1 MKTTQTLP
9 GHIYKSF
16 SPKIGRNGQETGLKV
31 ELNNG
36 HAFISDKV
44 EGTVGVQTPE
54 GKFQALATG
63 SMKFSPRQG
72 LSIATK
78 DSEMTVGP
86 EGKGFAKDLSTA
98 VRMVP
103 IGPIAALLTG
113 LGGDEYVDR
122 SASMLKGYDRRP
134 YDGFTIDSSD
144 GRSPDTISE
153 ANLHGSGQLARAT
166 GLELS
171 LPGRRTRTKDVSLNN
186 GQTIV
191 WMRNGQTSQM
201 DLPVSLDFF
210 ATA

>member
-1 MKTTQTLP
+1 
-9 GHIYKSF
+9 
-16 SPKIGRNGQETGLKV
+16 
-31 ELNNG
+31 
-36 HAFISDKV
+36 
-44 EGTVGVQTPE
+44 
-54 GKFQALATG
+54 
-63 SMKFSPRQG
+63 
-72 LSIATK
+72 
-78 DSEMTVGP
+78 MTVGP

-98 VRMVP
+98 VQMVP

-153 ANLHGSGQLARAT
+153 ANLHGSGKLARAT

-191 WMRNGQTSQM
+191 WMHNGQASQM